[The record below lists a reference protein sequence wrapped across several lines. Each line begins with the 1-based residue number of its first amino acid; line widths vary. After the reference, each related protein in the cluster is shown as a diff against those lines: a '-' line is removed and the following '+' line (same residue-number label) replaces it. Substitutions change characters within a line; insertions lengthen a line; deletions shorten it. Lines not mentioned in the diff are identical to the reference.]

1 MTDDVRNLD
10 SAETTQFSA
19 ADETA
24 AIDPDALELED
35 PDDTGE
41 ASDADSPEASG
52 KRDLW
57 RIKVNLRPVSIILVV
72 LVMISG
78 GIAAWLYVKT
88 YRPDQQ
94 VDPAV
99 ARQAVSAASDGTVA
113 LLSYSPDTLD
123 DDFAA
128 AKSHLSGDFL
138 AYYEQFTE
146 QFVAPAAKQKALK
159 TSAQVVRAA
168 VSELH
173 PGSAEVLLFVDQS
186 TTSKDHPDPT
196 MMPISVLASMAQI
209 DGKWLIT
216 KFTPV

>member
-128 AKSHLSGDFL
+128 LS
-138 AYYEQFTE
+138 
-146 QFVAPAAKQKALK
+146 
-159 TSAQVVRAA
+159 
-168 VSELH
+168 
-173 PGSAEVLLFVDQS
+173 
-186 TTSKDHPDPT
+186 
-196 MMPISVLASMAQI
+196 
-209 DGKWLIT
+209 LIHI
-216 KFTPV
+216 